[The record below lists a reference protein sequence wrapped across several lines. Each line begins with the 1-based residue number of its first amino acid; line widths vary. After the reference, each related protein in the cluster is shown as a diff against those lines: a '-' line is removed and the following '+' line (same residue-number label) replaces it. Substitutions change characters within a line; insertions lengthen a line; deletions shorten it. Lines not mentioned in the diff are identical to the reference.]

1 MVFEFPEWELF
12 FEQVLFSTHGTE
24 QEIVEYQFL
33 ASGTFTTCATLTT
46 KNQKYFLKWHET
58 GPENLLAKEAEN
70 LNYLKSKGLIVP
82 EVLGYG
88 CSEGKE
94 YLLLNYLNAQTGN
107 VSYLQL
113 AVQLQQLH
121 SVKHHQHGFGSNNYL
136 WGVPQS
142 NIWYNN
148 GPLFFA
154 EQRLLNLAGEAMM
167 AEKLDLASFK
177 RIEQCCLKIEELLPN
192 EPASLLHGNMNT
204 QHLMEHK
211 TNQLYFLSPSCY
223 YGLREAE
230 LAQMLLWGGFDTQF
244 VFVYNAVEGAIK
256 LEPHFDKR
264 LKVYNLYPLLV
275 MINQGMENYI
285 IALHNNLKTL
295 GF

>member
-12 FEQVLFSTHGTE
+12 FEQVLFSIQGTE

-33 ASGTFTTCATLTT
+33 ASGTYTTCAILKT
-46 KNQKYFLKWHET
+46 KNQKYFLKWHEI
-58 GPENLLAKEAEN
+58 GPNNLLAKEAGN
-70 LNYLKSKGLIVP
+70 LQFLSDKGILVP
-82 EVLGYG
+82 QVLGYG
-88 CSEGKE
+88 CVDGKE
-94 YLLLNYLNAQTGN
+94 YLVLSYISAQMGN
-107 VSYLQL
+107 IPYLQL
-113 AVQLQQLH
+113 AVQLQELH
-121 SVKHHQHGFGSNNYL
+121 QNKNIQHGFTTDNYL

-142 NIWYNN
+142 NIWYDN

-154 EQRLLNLAGEAMM
+154 EQRLLKLAGEAML

-177 RIEQCCLKIEELLPN
+177 RIEQCCNKINELIPN

-204 QHLMEHK
+204 QHLMVQE
-211 TNQLYFLSPSCY
+211 NNLSYFLNPACY

-230 LAQMLLWGGFDTQF
+230 IAQMLLWGGFDTQF
-244 VFVYNAVEGAIK
+244 VFVYDAVDGAIK

-275 MINQGMENYI
+275 TINQGMDNYI
-285 IALHNNLKTL
+285 AALQNNLKTL